1 LPPGLPASIFP
12 YEKKENS
19 DAKRHHVIYKTKLIQ
34 NPEIF
39 RQFLQLWLLFK
50 VTNMFTNVFTLCDDV
65 IRLPWQPLFIVRDFL
80 TSIMGGYFHT
90 KFLAQTY
97 PEF

>member
-1 LPPGLPASIFP
+1 VSVHGHFHSHDRASARRLPPGLPASIFP

-65 IRLPWQPLFIVRDFL
+65 SNHCLLCV
-80 TSIMGGYFHT
+80 
-90 KFLAQTY
+90 
-97 PEF
+97 